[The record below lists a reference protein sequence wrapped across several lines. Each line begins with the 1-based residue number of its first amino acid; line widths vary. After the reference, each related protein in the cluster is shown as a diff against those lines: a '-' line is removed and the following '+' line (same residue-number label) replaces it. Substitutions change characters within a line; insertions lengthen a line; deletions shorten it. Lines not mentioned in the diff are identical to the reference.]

1 MIEKYYNVG
10 ASPNQLDEID
20 RSIILILD
28 IAWKYIEGLIR
39 GVPFSITKL
48 KGYTKLQYWM
58 TKVKVFKGRNVNL
71 QSMRKKQSEAAIED
85 DTTTLS
91 QAIEM
96 KVIATNE

>member
-1 MIEKYYNVG
+1 
-10 ASPNQLDEID
+10 
-20 RSIILILD
+20 
-28 IAWKYIEGLIR
+28 
-39 GVPFSITKL
+39 
-48 KGYTKLQYWM
+48 M

>member
-1 MIEKYYNVG
+1 
-10 ASPNQLDEID
+10 
-20 RSIILILD
+20 
-28 IAWKYIEGLIR
+28 
-39 GVPFSITKL
+39 
-48 KGYTKLQYWM
+48 M

-96 KVIATNE
+96 KVIATNEQKEIVQKGEELRDAKILDINAICIDGDDEKSKKYRKKAAKKL